1 MCRIAGII
9 DNHNLNLDQIRDDV
23 KSMCNSMAHGGP
35 DDDGLMV
42 LNEFSVFG
50 HRRLSILDLSDAG
63 HQPMVF
69 DDLVITYNG
78 EIYNYKSLKLE
89 LEQLQFSFKTET
101 DTEVILIGFKA
112 WGTELFTKLEGMF
125 AFALYH
131 ANENTTYLVRDQMG
145 VKPLYYSAE
154 NQRLIF
160 SSEVKAFEQSS
171 YHLSDNKEWPIYF
184 LAFGHLPHPYTTLA
198 GVFSLAGGSYL
209 QWNHA
214 DSTFQIINYH
224 QQATAKSINSTSK
237 AQTSIGEGLKHAV
250 HQQLIA
256 DATIGVFLSG
266 GIDSSILT
274 LLANEA
280 KGKELN
286 TISINFNEEQFSEAK
301 YQALIT
307 SQTDGKH
314 SAYRITE
321 QDFEENFEQI
331 MQAMDQPTNDG
342 INSWFVNKCAK
353 ENGLKAVLSGIGAD
367 ELLGGYPSF
376 KRMRLIKNLKKLPIF
391 LLRLCENLPSEK
403 LRRLYY
409 LSYSNPIGE
418 YLFLRGFFTPNAI
431 SKILSIPKSQINIL
445 LEGFP
450 IENSLTTFKNEER
463 AAWFETNM
471 FMKNQLL
478 KDTDF
483 MSMSH
488 GVEVRVPFL
497 DQQFLAT
504 VASISNEYRFLKTPK
519 GLLINTFKA
528 ILPEAIWNRPKMGF
542 TFPLQKWFLNYPV
555 IADEA
560 NYQNLYVKKLIGKF
574 KDDQMHWSKA
584 FALYQINN
592 YQKRIAKA

>member
-9 DNHNLNLDQIRDDV
+9 DRNQNLGQSKIDV
-23 KSMCNSMAHGGP
+23 KSMCDAMAHGGP

-42 LNEFSVFG
+42 LNEHSVFG

-78 EIYNYKSLKLE
+78 EIYNYKSLKLA

-101 DTEVILIGFKA
+101 DTEVILKGFKA
-112 WGTELFTKLEGMF
+112 WGTELFIKLEGMF
-125 AFALYH
+125 AFALYNS
-131 ANENTTYLVRDQMG
+131 NEQTTYLVRDQMG
-145 VKPLYYSAE
+145 VKPLYYANE

-160 SSEVKAFEQSS
+160 SSEVKAFEQTS
-171 YHLSDNKEWPIYF
+171 YQFFENKKWPIYF

-198 GVFSLAGGSYL
+198 EVFSLAGGSYL

-214 DSTFQIINYH
+214 DSTYQINNY
-224 QQATAKSINSTSK
+224 QQHTTAKTINSTSQ
-237 AQTSIGEGLKHAV
+237 AVTSVSRELKNAV

-266 GIDSSILT
+266 GIDSSIIT
-274 LLANEA
+274 LLANET

-286 TISINFNEEQFSEAK
+286 TISINFDEEQFSEAK

-321 QDFEENFEQI
+321 QDFKANFEHI

-376 KRMRLIKNLKKLPIF
+376 KRMGLIKNLKKLPRF
-391 LLRLCENLPSEK
+391 LLQLCENLPSEK

-409 LSYSNPIGE
+409 LSYDNPVGE

-431 SKILSIPKSQINIL
+431 SKILSIPKSEVNAL
-445 LEGFP
+445 LEGVP
-450 IENSLTTFKNEER
+450 IEDSLSLKGEER

-483 MSMSH
+483 MSMTH

-497 DQQFLAT
+497 DQQFVAT
-504 VASISNEYRFLKTPK
+504 VAAISNEYRFLKTPK
-519 GLLINTFKA
+519 ELLINAFKA

-560 NYQNLYVKKLIGKF
+560 NYSNLYMKKLIGKF
-574 KDDQMHWSKA
+574 KDGQMHWSKA

-592 YQKRIAKA
+592 YQKRTAKA